1 MHSKIYIGELPSY
14 RVEKAMT
21 GKTRRQELI
30 AFIERVLAR
39 NPELR
44 EYYSKRLAGEGRAEG
59 LESREASADDLPALL
74 ANSSN
79 AALEALVSE
88 ERPALFIAK
97 DGRNFRDVAVI
108 GLEAQQLV

>member
-1 MHSKIYIGELPSY
+1 
-14 RVEKAMT
+14 VEKAMT

-30 AFIERVLAR
+30 ASSNACSRVIP
-39 NPELR
+39 NR
-44 EYYSKRLAGEGRAEG
+44 EHHAKLLAGEGRAEG

-88 ERPALFIAK
+88 ERPALFTAK